1 MDKYY
6 LSDRMK
12 RYINS
17 TDNDKYKVNKL
28 SLKLNRDIACTK
40 STREGYTRADSSDY
54 ICNDLPFKEGDG
66 INVADMDLTQYR
78 IRKLIPTEC
87 FKLQGF
93 TAEDC
98 KKASNAGVSNSQ
110 LYKQAGNS
118 ICVAVLEAIYKSLS
132 ERYDEFKP
140 MS

>member
-17 TDNDKYKVNKL
+17 ADNDKYIVNKL

-54 ICNDLPFKEGDG
+54 ICYDLPFKKGDG
-66 INVADMDLTQYR
+66 INVYGMDLTPYK
-78 IRKLIPTEC
+78 IRKLTTTEC
-87 FKLQGF
+87 FRLQGF

-98 KKASNAGVSNSQ
+98 KKASDAGVSNSQ

-140 MS
+140 LD